1 MKKTLL
7 SLLIGSSCFA
17 QTFETVP
24 LLQNGDN
31 SKRVVIAVLGD
42 GFTSAQQTAFTTS
55 AQNTI
60 NYLFTKSPY
69 TEYKNY
75 FNAYAVKVIS
85 TESGVKHPGTATDVA
100 EPVIPVTNPDN
111 YLGSTFDVGVHR
123 CIYSNTTNKVGQVL
137 AANIPDYDITYVLGN
152 STEYGGCGG
161 TYAFASLNGS
171 SNEIVVHELGHS
183 FGKLADEYWF
193 SGTLESANKTQ
204 NSNPATIKW
213 KNWVGLNG
221 VGVYAHAESPT
232 WFRPHQS
239 CEMRYLNQQ
248 FCSVCKEAIIER
260 IHSLVSPVDSYTPA
274 NNTSVDAT
282 SNVTFTVNEILPI
295 PNTLVNSWSLNGT
308 ALGETGNSVTITPA
322 QLNNGNNTLTF
333 SVVDNNPLLKVDN
346 HSTLHVTNVSWTLS
360 KSTLKLSEVKAEERR
375 FSIYPNPTNGEF
387 FIKGKQEFSKNIN
400 VEVYDA
406 SGKLIPSRFELNDSA
421 IKVDIKNYP
430 AGTYLLNV
438 KENKNLIISQKIIK
452 E

>member
-1 MKKTLL
+1 MKKVLF
-7 SLLIGSSCFA
+7 SLLIGSGCFA

-31 SKRVVIAVLGD
+31 SKRVIIAVLGD
-42 GFTSAQQTAFTTS
+42 GFTAAQQTAFTTS
-55 AQNTI
+55 AQNTV

-85 TESGVKHPGTATDVA
+85 TESGVKHPGTATDVT
-100 EPVIPVTNPDN
+100 EPVIPVSNPNN

-171 SNEIVVHELGHS
+171 ANEIVVHELGHS

-221 VGVYAHAESPT
+221 VGIYAHAESPS

-248 FCSVCKEAIIER
+248 FCSVCKEAIIEK
-260 IHSLVSPVDSYTPA
+260 IHALVSPVDSYTPA
-274 NNTSVDAT
+274 NNTTVDAT
-282 SNVTFTVNEILPI
+282 SSVTFTATEILPI
-295 PNTLVNSWSLNGT
+295 PNTLVNTWTLNGT
-308 ALGETGNSVTITPA
+308 VLGSTGNSITITPG
-322 QLNNGNNTLTF
+322 QLNGGNNTLTL

-346 HSTLHVTNVSWTLS
+346 HSTLHVTNVTWTLS
-360 KSTLKLSEVKAEERR
+360 KATLNTSEVKAEERR
-375 FSIYPNPTNGEF
+375 FSIYPNPTDGEF
-387 FIKGKQEFSKNIN
+387 FIKGKQGFSKDVK
-400 VEVYDA
+400 VEVYDT
-406 SGKLIPSRFELNDSA
+406 SGKLIPSRFELNDSG

-438 KENKNLIISQKIIK
+438 KENKTLILSQKVIK

>member
-1 MKKTLL
+1 MKKVLL
-7 SLLIGSSCFA
+7 SLLIGSSCFG
-17 QTFETVP
+17 QSFETVP

-42 GFTSAQQTAFTTS
+42 GFTAAQQAAFTTS
-55 AQNTI
+55 AQNTV

-85 TESGVKHPGTATDVA
+85 TESGVKHPGTATDVI
-100 EPVIPVTNPDN
+100 EPVIPVTNPNN

-248 FCSVCKEAIIER
+248 FCSVCKEAIIEK

-274 NNTSVDAT
+274 NNASVDAT
-282 SNVTFTVNEILPI
+282 SNVTFTVTEILPI
-295 PNTLVNSWSLNGT
+295 PNTLANTWTLNGT
-308 ALGETGNSVTITPA
+308 ALGATGNSVTITPG

-375 FSIYPNPTNGEF
+375 FSIYPNPTDGEF
-387 FIKGKQEFSKNIN
+387 FIKGKQDFSKDVKI
-400 VEVYDA
+400 EIYDT
-406 SGKLIPSRFELNDSA
+406 SGKLIPSRFEFKDA
-421 IKVDIKNYP
+421 GIRIDIKNFP

-438 KENKNLIISQKIIK
+438 KENKNLILSQKIIK

>member
-1 MKKTLL
+1 MKKVLF

-31 SKRVVIAVLGD
+31 SKRVIIAILGD
-42 GFTSAQQTAFTTS
+42 GFTAAQQTAFTTS
-55 AQNTI
+55 AQNTV

-85 TESGVKHPGTATDVA
+85 TESGVKHPGTATDVT
-100 EPVIPVTNPDN
+100 EPVIPVSNPNN

-123 CIYSNTTNKVGQVL
+123 CLYSNTSNTVGQVL
-137 AANIPDYDITYVLGN
+137 AANVPDYDITYVLGN

-161 TYAFASLNGS
+161 TYAFASLNAS
-171 SNEIVVHELGHS
+171 ANEIVVHELGHS

-193 SGTLESANKTQ
+193 AGSLESPNKTQ
-204 NSNPATIKW
+204 TSNPATIKW

-221 VGVYAHAESPT
+221 VGVYPHAESPT

-274 NNTSVDAT
+274 NNTTVDAT
-282 SNVTFTVNEILPI
+282 SSVTFTANEILPI
-295 PNTLVNSWSLNGT
+295 PNTLVNKWTLNGT
-308 ALGETGNSVTITPA
+308 DLGSAGNSVTITPG
-322 QLNNGNNTLTF
+322 QLNGGNNTLTL
-333 SVVDNNPLLKVDN
+333 SVVDDNPLLKVDN
-346 HSTLHVTNVSWTLS
+346 HSTLHVTNVTWTLS
-360 KSTLKLSEVKAEERR
+360 KATLGTSEVKAEERH
-375 FSIYPNPTNGEF
+375 FSIYPNPTDGEF
-387 FIKGKQEFSKNIN
+387 FIKVKQGFSKDVR
-400 VEVYDA
+400 VEVYDT
-406 SGKLIPSRFELNDSA
+406 SGKLIPSRFELNDSG

-430 AGTYLLNV
+430 AGTYLINI
-438 KENKNLIISQKIIK
+438 KENKTLILSQKVIK

>member
-17 QTFETVP
+17 QSFETFP

-42 GFTSAQQTAFTTS
+42 GFTAAEQAAFTAS

-85 TESGVKHPGTATDVA
+85 TESGVKHPGTSTDVP
-100 EPVIPVTNPDN
+100 EPVIPVSNPNN

-137 AANIPDYDITYVLGN
+137 AANVPDYDITYVLGN
-152 STEYGGCGG
+152 STAYGGCGG
-161 TYAFASLNGS
+161 TYAFASLNAS
-171 SNEIVVHELGHS
+171 ANEVIVHELGHS

-193 SGTLESANKTQ
+193 PGSLESANKTQ

-221 VGVYAHAESPT
+221 VGIYPYTESPT
-232 WFRPHQS
+232 WFRPHEN

-248 FCSVCKEAIIER
+248 FCSVCKEAIIEKL
-260 IHSLVSPVDSYTPA
+260 HSLVSPVDSYTPA
-274 NNTSVDAT
+274 NNATVDAT

-308 ALGETGNSVTITPA
+308 ALAATGNSVTITPG
-322 QLNNGNNTLTF
+322 QLNNGNNTLTL

-360 KSTLKLSEVKAEERR
+360 KTTLKLSEVKAEERR
-375 FSIYPNPTNGEF
+375 FSIYPNPTEGEF
-387 FIKGKQEFSKNIN
+387 FIKGKQGFSKEAK

-406 SGKLIPSRFELNDSA
+406 SGRLIPSRFELNDSV

-430 AGTYLLNV
+430 AGTYLLNI